1 MRWTEKGAKS
11 RIPTDQTRHGRPCR
25 SIRLSGK
32 CYLEGA
38 IDLKSAI
45 NRTLFQLKWGGHPNK
60 ELQRDW
66 NDLGPENFEV
76 EIVDELAYTE
86 DQQDFR
92 DDIAELQSIWQ
103 ENLRQEETEL
113 Y

>member
-1 MRWTEKGAKS
+1 MDRKKELKAEYRQIKPAMGVLAV
-11 RIPTDQTRHGRPCR
+11 R
-25 SIRLSGK
+25 SRLSGK